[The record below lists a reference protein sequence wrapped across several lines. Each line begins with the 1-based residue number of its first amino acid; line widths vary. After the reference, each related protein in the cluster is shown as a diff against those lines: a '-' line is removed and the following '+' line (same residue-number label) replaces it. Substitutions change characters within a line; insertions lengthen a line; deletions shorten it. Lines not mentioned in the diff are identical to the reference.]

1 MTLAEKPLTERIESV
16 DGLVAL
22 AAYERAGGYTAAR
35 RVVTSMTPVEVQD
48 LVKEAN
54 LRGRGGAGFPTGVK
68 WSFVPMGEAAG
79 DGHKYLVC
87 NADEMEPGTFK
98 DRYLMEYDPH
108 LLVEGMIIAAFAIQ
122 ADRAYIFLR
131 GEYHESFRQLT
142 RAIGDANY
150 DVDAAKKLAD
160 DLGVKLKFI
169 SFEWR
174 NLIAG
179 LVADK
184 YDIAMSGITI
194 RLERAKAVAFSEPY
208 ILIGSSPLV
217 RKDQARRFRSWQDV
231 DRPGVRVV
239 VTLGTSNDQIVTKRF
254 KRATIKRITAPA
266 STVAELLAN
275 RADATIT
282 DNIAAV
288 MQQLDHPN
296 DLHAVNPRHPFEKDF
311 FGYPVRQGDQTWLN
325 FVNTWVKLNA
335 QDGFFEELEQK
346 WIAWE

>member
-1 MTLAEKPLTERIESV
+1 MRRNIWKISVMLLVGLLTLSLFAGNSWAQEKKSHLYRILERGVLRVGTSGDYKPFSFIVPKTEAEKGR
-16 DGLVAL
+16 L
-22 AAYERAGGYTAAR
+22 AKA
-35 RVVTSMTPVEVQD
+35 EVGSR
-48 LVKEAN
+48 LAKKA
-54 LRGRGGAGFPTGVK
+54 
-68 WSFVPMGEAAG
+68 
-79 DGHKYLVC
+79 
-87 NADEMEPGTFK
+87 ADEVLIG
-98 DRYLMEYDPH
+98 YD
-108 LLVEGMIIAAFAIQ
+108 I
-122 ADRAYIFLR
+122 
-131 GEYHESFRQLT
+131 
-142 RAIGDANY
+142 
-150 DVDAAKKLAD
+150 DAAKKLAA
-160 DLGVKLKFI
+160 DLGVKVEFI
-169 SFEWR
+169 PFEWR

-217 RKDQARRFRSWQDV
+217 RKADARKFRSWQDV

-254 KRATIKRITAPA
+254 KHATIKRITAPA
-266 STVAELLAN
+266 STVAELLAG

-288 MQQLDHPN
+288 MQAQDHPE
-296 DLHAVNPRHPFEKDF
+296 LYAVNPRHPFEKDY
-311 FGYPVRQGDQTWLN
+311 FGYPVQQGDQIWLN

>member
-1 MTLAEKPLTERIESV
+1 MRHYLWKISVILLVGLCVLTLCVGTSWAEEKSHLFRILERGTLRVGTSGDYKPFSFIVPKTEAEKGRMAMAAVGARLAKKAAE
-16 DGLVAL
+16 DAL
-22 AAYERAGGYTAAR
+22 
-35 RVVTSMTPVEVQD
+35 
-48 LVKEAN
+48 
-54 LRGRGGAGFPTGVK
+54 
-68 WSFVPMGEAAG
+68 
-79 DGHKYLVC
+79 
-87 NADEMEPGTFK
+87 
-98 DRYLMEYDPH
+98 
-108 LLVEGMIIAAFAIQ
+108 
-122 ADRAYIFLR
+122 
-131 GEYHESFRQLT
+131 
-142 RAIGDANY
+142 IGY
-150 DVDAAKKLAD
+150 DVDAAKKLAA

-194 RLERAKAVAFSEPY
+194 RLERAKAVAFSAPY

>member
-1 MTLAEKPLTERIESV
+1 MRNHFWKPGVIMLIGVVVVFLTSGAGWAQEKKSHLFRILERGVLRVGTSGDYKPFSFVVPKTEAEKGRLARAEVGARLAKKTEEEVLI
-16 DGLVAL
+16 
-22 AAYERAGGYTAAR
+22 GY
-35 RVVTSMTPVEVQD
+35 D
-48 LVKEAN
+48 
-54 LRGRGGAGFPTGVK
+54 
-68 WSFVPMGEAAG
+68 
-79 DGHKYLVC
+79 
-87 NADEMEPGTFK
+87 
-98 DRYLMEYDPH
+98 
-108 LLVEGMIIAAFAIQ
+108 I
-122 ADRAYIFLR
+122 
-131 GEYHESFRQLT
+131 
-142 RAIGDANY
+142 
-150 DVDAAKKLAD
+150 DAAKKLAE
-160 DLGVKLKFI
+160 DLGVKLEFV

-217 RKDQARRFRSWQDV
+217 RQEHARKFRSWHDV
-231 DRPGVRVV
+231 DRPGVRLVV
-239 VTLGTSNDQIVTKRF
+239 VLGTSNDQIVTKRF

-266 STVAELLAN
+266 SVVAELLAN

-288 MQQLDHPN
+288 MQQQDHPEA
-296 DLHAVNPRHPFEKDF
+296 LYAVNPRHPFEKDF

-335 QDGFFEELEQK
+335 QDGFFEQLEQK

>member
-1 MTLAEKPLTERIESV
+1 MGRRHRRNI
-16 DGLVAL
+16 GLVLMIGFLAL
-22 AAYERAGGYTAAR
+22 IMFTGQSGAQDNKSHLFRILERGVL
-35 RVVTSMTPVEVQD
+35 RVGTSGDYKP
-48 LVKEAN
+48 
-54 LRGRGGAGFPTGVK
+54 F
-68 WSFVPMGEAAG
+68 SFVVP
-79 DGHKYLVC
+79 K
-87 NADEMEPGTFK
+87 ADVEKGRQAKRDVDSRLSNKT
-98 DRYLMEYDPH
+98 DDQVLIGYD
-108 LLVEGMIIAAFAIQ
+108 I
-122 ADRAYIFLR
+122 
-131 GEYHESFRQLT
+131 
-142 RAIGDANY
+142 
-150 DVDAAKKLAD
+150 DAAKKLAE
-160 DLGVKLKFI
+160 DLGVKLEFVP
-169 SFEWR
+169 FEWR

-217 RKDQARRFRSWQDV
+217 RKEHAKRFRSWQDV
-231 DRPGVRVV
+231 DRPGVRLV

-254 KRATIKRITAPA
+254 KRAEIKRITAPA
-266 STVAELLAN
+266 STVAELLSN

-288 MQQLDHPN
+288 MQVLDHPD

-311 FGYPVRQGDQTWLN
+311 FGYPVQQGDQTWLN
-325 FVNTWVKLNA
+325 YLNTWVSLNK